1 MSSSPTNFDTT
12 TDFVDFPIP
21 VQPSQARAVHEK
33 NDIRIAEIRTLDE
46 LRSIEE
52 TWWSL
57 LEQTPGADYFRTPH
71 WLESYIEHF
80 GDKIDLKIL
89 VISKGGQTTGILPL
103 VIAPFHCSLGQFR
116 VLTYPLD
123 WWGTFYGPIGPDPSQ
138 TLNTGLEWIK
148 QQPRNWDFLELRFVS
163 EGAQQQSVFSNVVKE
178 PTFHCARI
186 DLRDTNWDEYL
197 NSRRKSW
204 KTNIRRTENKTR
216 KLGDV
221 EHIRYRPAAGEGDPR
236 WDLFEECG
244 RLSKLSWQGKSDN
257 TQTFAHPNVD
267 AFLRAVHQRAVSTGH
282 IDMNL
287 LTVDGKAVAYHYGYH
302 YQGYF
307 SSLRLGFDP
316 EFSKPG
322 VGTVLTSRM
331 IQDSIERGD
340 HTFDFLPDCLKAK
353 LPWQTSVDVGF
364 RHTHFPSSLGRT
376 GLLKL
381 KRWFDREVRK
391 TSIIPT

>member
-1 MSSSPTNFDTT
+1 MC
-12 TDFVDFPIP
+12 
-21 VQPSQARAVHEK
+21 
-33 NDIRIAEIRTLDE
+33 IRD
-46 LRSIEE
+46 S
-52 TWWSL
+52 
-57 LEQTPGADYFRTPH
+57 
-71 WLESYIEHF
+71 
-80 GDKIDLKIL
+80 
-89 VISKGGQTTGILPL
+89 
-103 VIAPFHCSLGQFR
+103 
-116 VLTYPLD
+116 
-123 WWGTFYGPIGPDPSQ
+123 YGPIGPAPNQ

-302 YQGYF
+302 YQL
-307 SSLRLGFDP
+307 SLIHIS
-316 EFSKPG
+316 E
-322 VGTVLTSRM
+322 
-331 IQDSIERGD
+331 
-340 HTFDFLPDCLKAK
+340 
-353 LPWQTSVDVGF
+353 
-364 RHTHFPSSLGRT
+364 
-376 GLLKL
+376 
-381 KRWFDREVRK
+381 
-391 TSIIPT
+391 PTRPY